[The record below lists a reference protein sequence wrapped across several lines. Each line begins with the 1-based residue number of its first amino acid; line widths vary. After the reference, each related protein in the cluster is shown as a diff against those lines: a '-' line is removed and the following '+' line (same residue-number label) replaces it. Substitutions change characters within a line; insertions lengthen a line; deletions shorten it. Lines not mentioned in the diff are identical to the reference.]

1 MELLTSLPV
10 IDRARDDPDIVS
22 NVYIEIE
29 IFEVTFSFIT
39 SWSIKY
45 IVLCSNLLNF

>member
-22 NVYIEIE
+22 NVYVGIEL
-29 IFEVTFSFIT
+29 FEVTFS
-39 SWSIKY
+39 
-45 IVLCSNLLNF
+45 VLRASLVN